1 MARGK
6 KAARKI
12 RLTELS
18 VRKAR
23 PMAKAYQIWDSMQR
37 GLALRVQVTG
47 AKSWIVVYSRQGRS
61 RWYTLGSADSIGLA
75 AARMLATEI
84 MLEVARGKDPAAERK
99 AERSKGTFEEL
110 AERYVDEY
118 AKTHNKSWKQ
128 AAALVRC
135 HVLPHW
141 AKLQAASITRSD
153 VKDMMTRIEAPIAA
167 NQTLAAVSA
176 IFSWAVEED
185 IVTANPCKLVERNPT
200 RSRNRVL
207 AASEVP
213 VFWKAL
219 ADIDPVEAAALKVLL
234 LTGQRPGEISHMRR
248 EHIKD
253 GGWWELPGEEV
264 PELKWPGT
272 KNGRTHRVWLPK
284 VVQDLIG
291 DGSTGFVFAGPRGG
305 PVNNL
310 DKAMRAICSKLG
322 IERATPHDLRRSH
335 GSCIT
340 ALKFGR
346 DAMNRIQNHKE
357 GGIADVYDRHEYA
370 DENKFIMEAVANRIM
385 ALVEGRADETGTVV
399 RPNFGGARL

>member
-1 MARGK
+1 
-6 KAARKI
+6 
-12 RLTELS
+12 
-18 VRKAR
+18 
-23 PMAKAYQIWDSMQR
+23 MAKAYQIWDSMQR

-234 LTGQRPGEISHMRR
+234 RTGQRPGEISHMRR

-264 PELKWPGT
+264 PEFKVARHQKRQDPP
-272 KNGRTHRVWLPK
+272 RVAAES
-284 VVQDLIG
+284 G
-291 DGSTGFVFAGPRGG
+291 AGPDRRRLKRASCS
-305 PVNNL
+305 PVCGVVRSITSIRRC
-310 DKAMRAICSKLG
+310 ARSAASSASSGRRRTICAEATAAALPPSSSA
-322 IERATPHDLRRSH
+322 ATP
-335 GSCIT
+335 
-340 ALKFGR
+340 
-346 DAMNRIQNHKE
+346 
-357 GGIADVYDRHEYA
+357 
-370 DENKFIMEAVANRIM
+370 
-385 ALVEGRADETGTVV
+385 
-399 RPNFGGARL
+399 